1 MNTYSASAS
10 TGTPENFTLY
20 QVLQGRDRE
29 RWRQLQVHL
38 KADGNAPL
46 LTPIAMSGVVNNGD
60 GTATRTLGA
69 SAVDGDKV
77 PFDFRHDHLHG
88 CGYVYR
94 TL

>member
-1 MNTYSASAS
+1 M
-10 TGTPENFTLY
+10 
-20 QVLQGRDRE
+20 RRC
-29 RWRQLQVHL
+29 
-38 KADGNAPL
+38 